1 MDATLDAVKREGR
14 GKNEANRLRSA
25 GQIPAVVYGSRAEG
39 KTPEGV
45 SISVDPKAVL
55 RILHSDSG
63 ANTLINLKLD
73 GNEARV
79 MVKEYQLDPIT
90 HHLLHADFYQLAM
103 DKVITVT
110 VPVILHGESRG
121 VKQQGGLIDFVTREI
136 QVQCLPTDIPEHID
150 VDVTELGL
158 NESIRLRD
166 MPVSPKWK
174 PVTDG
179 DTMLVH
185 VVIPKAEESAQAT
198 TEAAAPAAAE
208 PEVIKKGKG
217 RGEREGEEVG
227 SPLKL
232 IVGLGNPGR
241 EYRETRHNVG
251 FMIVD
256 EIARRHGLSWSMAP
270 SQVPD
275 AFVTKKYGTDPLL
288 LAKPLTYMNR
298 SGDAV
303 AALARYYDIASADL
317 LIVIDEAA
325 LPFGKLRARARGSAG
340 GHNGLKSIVERLG
353 TQEFPRLRLGVGRG
367 DGRRDLADHVLATFE
382 PEERTELESVIARAA
397 DAAEMFAVDDIFK
410 VMNVYNP
417 DPTVSEQ
424 TD

>member
-1 MDATLDAVKREGR
+1 V
-14 GKNEANRLRSA
+14 
-25 GQIPAVVYGSRAEG
+25 
-39 KTPEGV
+39 
-45 SISVDPKAVL
+45 
-55 RILHSDSG
+55 
-63 ANTLINLKLD
+63 
-73 GNEARV
+73 
-79 MVKEYQLDPIT
+79 
-90 HHLLHADFYQLAM
+90 
-103 DKVITVT
+103 
-110 VPVILHGESRG
+110 
-121 VKQQGGLIDFVTREI
+121 
-136 QVQCLPTDIPEHID
+136 
-150 VDVTELGL
+150 
-158 NESIRLRD
+158 
-166 MPVSPKWK
+166 
-174 PVTDG
+174 
-179 DTMLVH
+179 
-185 VVIPKAEESAQAT
+185 
-198 TEAAAPAAAE
+198 
-208 PEVIKKGKG
+208 
-217 RGEREGEEVG
+217 
-227 SPLKL
+227 KL

-256 EIARRHGLSWSMAP
+256 EIARRHGLSWAMAP

-275 AFVTKKYGTDPLL
+275 AFVTKRYGTDPLL

-303 AALARYYDIASADL
+303 ATLARYYDIAPADL

-325 LPFGKLRARARGSAG
+325 LPFGKLRARPRGSAG

-397 DAAEMFAVDDIFK
+397 DAAEMFAVEDIFK
-410 VMNVYNP
+410 VMNVYNA